1 MSKQRI
7 INMLVCGIGISV
19 VGGICY
25 AVLADH
31 PVPSEGIDTDDEND
45 DSGITQDTNE
55 SDEMHCSNCS
65 EASESCCQ
73 CSSKEEATQD
83 TLNGVKASLDIL
95 TKKISEMDTTMK
107 KAYAKIPKIPSVREI
122 LNHYRNQEQIQEQI
136 SASKK
141 ESESYSVIAE
151 CDAREITDYDQI
163 EVTFEDHSVFGL
175 FTDKKVSASTMP
187 DKTDLYLYRVIA
199 IPNLSTYHQNTQND
213 ILVIVIDTPDAVHG
227 ESYRGTA
234 IFSESL
240 GIGETSDH
248 SFGVVIRSEAITAR
262 DGLTLDSL
270 ISSSKLGQV
279 LSESL
284 KEHPINVSGPGEEE
298 LLIEDSGMDDN
309 GMRTRVS
316 FF

>member
-55 SDEMHCSNCS
+55 SDEMHCGNCS

-141 ESESYSVIAE
+141 ESESYSMIAE

-163 EVTFEDHSVFGL
+163 EVTFENHSVFGL
-175 FTDKKVSASTMP
+175 FTDKKVAASTMP

-199 IPNLSTYHQNTQND
+199 IPNNMMTIVLNTPT
-213 ILVIVIDTPDAVHG
+213 VVSG
-227 ESYRGTA
+227 EAYCGTA
-234 IFSESL
+234 IFAESL
-240 GIGETSDH
+240 GIGETSDRG
-248 SFGVVIRSEAITAR
+248 FGVVIPQEAITSR

-270 ISSSKLGQV
+270 ISSSKLSQV

-298 LLIEDSGMDDN
+298 LPIEDFSTDDN